1 MTEVTVYFLLLI
13 TELPKA
19 EVSKIT
25 NYPQGPV
32 HLILVAFLFCI
43 SVDELVVDG
52 WGEARRQVD
61 FSTVRRFVAI
71 QTAFHCGS
79 QQSLI
84 SLHHWEIWS
93 QMSLSHMGVAL
104 STWVYFAS
112 QSTLVYFAVL
122 LLSTVCNPVNPPC
135 SLELCLGSIE
145 QPFLHQGKVRS
156 NLSA

>member
-1 MTEVTVYFLLLI
+1 MAEVSVYFLLLI

-32 HLILVAFLFCI
+32 HLILVAFLFCV
-43 SVDELVVDG
+43 SVNELVVDG

-61 FSTVRRFVAI
+61 FSTVRKFVAI

-84 SLHHWEIWS
+84 SLPLGDLEPDE
-93 QMSLSHMGVAL
+93 SLPHGS
-104 STWVYFAS
+104 
-112 QSTLVYFAVL
+112 
-122 LLSTVCNPVNPPC
+122 C
-135 SLELCLGSIE
+135 SVHLGL
-145 QPFLHQGKVRS
+145 FC
-156 NLSA
+156 